1 MELVIVSGLSG
12 AGKSVAL
19 RQYEDMGHFCID
31 NLPLALVAHLS
42 QHTAV
47 TLRDRYERLA
57 IGIDA
62 RESPEE
68 IAQFPV
74 YLDQLRGIDI
84 EAQVIFLTASDES
97 LRRRYNETR
106 RRHPLSGA
114 DTPLNEAIRLERRL
128 LSPIANL
135 AHLTLDT
142 TDMNVHQL
150 RETIQLRSPGV
161 PGRMVLTFE
170 SFGFKNGVPDG
181 LDFVFDV
188 RCLPNPHWEPGLRA
202 LSGRDQP
209 VADYLAA
216 QDEVQRMLGDIQG
229 FLESWLPSFDAQDR
243 SYLTVGIGCTGG
255 QHRSVF
261 IVERLAQLMRDRFDP
276 IIVRHRETH
285 R

>member
-1 MELVIVSGLSG
+1 MKLLILSG
-12 AGKSVAL
+12 RSGSGKTTAL
-19 RQYEDMGHFCID
+19 QALEDLGFYCVD
-31 NLPLALVAHLS
+31 NLPLGLLPTLATQLREENHDIQRVA
-42 QHTAV
+42 V
-47 TLRDRYERLA
+47 
-57 IGIDA
+57 GIDA
-62 RESPEE
+62 RNLRSQLPCFAELL
-68 IAQFPV
+68 AQV
-74 YLDQLRGIDI
+74 KAQGVACEVIYLDADHDTLLNRFS
-84 EAQVIFLTASDES
+84 A
-97 LRRRYNETR
+97 TR
-106 RRHPLSGA
+106 RRHPLS
-114 DTPLNEAIRLERRL
+114 DQNMSLSEAIGHEGELLASIQGAADLLVDTSHLDPHSLRNLIRMRVAQREGRLSL
-128 LSPIANL
+128 LL
-135 AHLTLDT
+135 
-142 TDMNVHQL
+142 
-150 RETIQLRSPGV
+150 
-161 PGRMVLTFE
+161 E

-216 QDEVQRMLGDIQG
+216 QDEVRRMLGDIQG

-285 R
+285 Q